1 MLTFMEVLSYVQAPL
16 TALLFW
22 KLAKRNV
29 VGDLIA
35 GSIVGMFVEFASEPL
50 WNYHFKLTIWKDVS
64 PGIIMGYG
72 VLLTLAVF
80 FSEKLYKWWFKQP
93 KVQPYDKRIFITDI
107 LAAAWIAL
115 PLEKIGMITG
125 VWDYNQDILQWSS
138 IYIPIVNLQIEVL
151 VGYALLMLIA
161 PSFVRYWQKGFE
173 RDL

>member
-1 MLTFMEVLSYVQAPL
+1 MEVFAYVQAPL
-16 TALLFW
+16 TAFLFW
-22 KLAKRNV
+22 RLARRNV

-72 VLLTLAVF
+72 VLFALAVF
-80 FSEKLYKWWFKQP
+80 FSEKLYKWWFKESTI
-93 KVQPYDKRIFITDI
+93 KDYDKRIFITDV

-115 PLEKIGMITG
+115 PLEKIGLITK
-125 VWDYNQDILQWSS
+125 VWDYNQDVLKWST
-138 IYIPIVNLQIEVL
+138 IYIPIVDLQLEVF

-161 PSFVRYWQKGFE
+161 PTFVRYWQKGFE